1 MDTSKVTNMED
12 MFEGATAMTY
22 PVPFLTYV
30 IGKLG
35 SNDLPIGTVP
45 IPFDEIET
53 VRKYFILRGK
63 KMGRPM
69 QVGDAGGG
77 GDGWGGVPS
86 GFCLQALKN
95 GGDGSAH
102 FNKNVNGDNN
112 GLYFPVGKV
121 PAIPQPKTKEELKEL
136 IKEYDGG
143 VKNHGE
149 PNTWDVTLV
158 TDMSCLF
165 EEMKNFNAPIDQWN
179 TSNVTTMFGMFGG
192 ASSFNQPITMDTS
205 QVTNMGSMFCCASSF
220 NQPITMDT
228 SQVTNMGQMF
238 DRAKSFNQPITMDTS
253 QVTNM
258 WQMFDRASSFNQPI
272 TMDTSKVTNMD
283 EMFSGATAMTHP
295 KPSL

>member
-1 MDTSKVTNMED
+1 MALLKEYNEGVKNHGEPNTWDVTLVTDMSKLFKNMENFNAPIDQWNTSQVTNMIFMFSCALSFNQPITMDTSKVTNMSGMFCGAVSFNQPITMDTSKVTMMQSMFCNASSFNQPITMDTSKVTNMED

-121 PAIPQPKTKEELKEL
+121 P
-136 IKEYDGG
+136 
-143 VKNHGE
+143 VSNFF
-149 PNTWDVTLV
+149 
-158 TDMSCLF
+158 F
-165 EEMKNFNAPIDQWN
+165 ESVADQN
-179 TSNVTTMFGMFGG
+179 
-192 ASSFNQPITMDTS
+192 
-205 QVTNMGSMFCCASSF
+205 
-220 NQPITMDT
+220 
-228 SQVTNMGQMF
+228 
-238 DRAKSFNQPITMDTS
+238 
-253 QVTNM
+253 
-258 WQMFDRASSFNQPI
+258 
-272 TMDTSKVTNMD
+272 
-283 EMFSGATAMTHP
+283 
-295 KPSL
+295 

>member
-121 PAIPQPKTKEELKEL
+121 PVSNFFLKVLQIKIKSRSLIIFFFLELTFFFL
-136 IKEYDGG
+136 IY
-143 VKNHGE
+143 
-149 PNTWDVTLV
+149 LL
-158 TDMSCLF
+158 S
-165 EEMKNFNAPIDQWN
+165 
-179 TSNVTTMFGMFGG
+179 
-192 ASSFNQPITMDTS
+192 SSFSLLFLRRQYPS
-205 QVTNMGSMFCCASSF
+205 QRRRRS
-220 NQPITMDT
+220 
-228 SQVTNMGQMF
+228 
-238 DRAKSFNQPITMDTS
+238 
-253 QVTNM
+253 
-258 WQMFDRASSFNQPI
+258 
-272 TMDTSKVTNMD
+272 
-283 EMFSGATAMTHP
+283 
-295 KPSL
+295 